1 MRSSRLALADFTAQV
16 LEHSLGLLGITAPE
30 QM

>member
-1 MRSSRLALADFTAQV
+1 LADFTAQV